1 VVLEGVGRLVA
12 LSCSRVS
19 AAWWRCGARGCRPEN
34 NSSPRLHCADVLPIV
49 VAAADGRPNL
59 LWSEDMKASWNYYP
73 PEDADGGALW
83 ALVRED
89 GEVLSETDS
98 RPTAAGNRELA
109 REWDVEI
116 V

>member
-1 VVLEGVGRLVA
+1 
-12 LSCSRVS
+12 
-19 AAWWRCGARGCRPEN
+19 
-34 NSSPRLHCADVLPIV
+34 
-49 VAAADGRPNL
+49 
-59 LWSEDMKASWNYYP
+59 MKASWNYFP

-98 RPTAAGNRELA
+98 RPTAAGDRELS
-109 REWDVEI
+109 RDWDVEI